1 MPLQH
6 LLGLPRNDLKP
17 LSPQQKTEPKKKP
30 SLRKLVSQQVITDSS
45 IKDETEKLPEDKIS
59 QLKIDV
65 PIEKPVSILKAKGPK
80 KKQKKHIYIFPQPE
94 PIEYESS
101 DWDQEKLD
109 DVQIGLDLGIR
120 HNKVM
125 HSTYCKD
132 YSSKPLKGLD
142 SKKAANSVRLF
153 AANQFHEK
161 RLNLPLI
168 IVNLDGFF
176 GSWDYQKEVYV
187 LRQKM
192 LDSLITL
199 SYDFMLIAVSH
210 QKSKYIKRLVQQ
222 LQKIPIAEN
231 LSVYPPQYSYKQV
244 IFDAVYQIKQKLRN
258 SRHLNFDNLQINE
271 DDKPQNDLS

>member
-1 MPLQH
+1 
-6 LLGLPRNDLKP
+6 
-17 LSPQQKTEPKKKP
+17 
-30 SLRKLVSQQVITDSS
+30 
-45 IKDETEKLPEDKIS
+45 
-59 QLKIDV
+59 
-65 PIEKPVSILKAKGPK
+65 
-80 KKQKKHIYIFPQPE
+80 
-94 PIEYESS
+94 
-101 DWDQEKLD
+101 
-109 DVQIGLDLGIR
+109 
-120 HNKVM
+120 M

-210 QKSKYIKRLVQQ
+210 
-222 LQKIPIAEN
+222 
-231 LSVYPPQYSYKQV
+231 
-244 IFDAVYQIKQKLRN
+244 
-258 SRHLNFDNLQINE
+258 
-271 DDKPQNDLS
+271 